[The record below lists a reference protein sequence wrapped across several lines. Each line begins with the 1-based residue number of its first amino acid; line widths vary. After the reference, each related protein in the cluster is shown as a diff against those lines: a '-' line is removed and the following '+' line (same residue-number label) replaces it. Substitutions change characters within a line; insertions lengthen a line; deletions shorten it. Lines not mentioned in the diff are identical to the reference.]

1 MPVYLLAT
9 LKAKYGQIDRFSE
22 VMKTLVPVMEA
33 EGWKLVGAYQA
44 IIGDLTQVVD
54 LWELPDAN
62 AVGAGLAAAA
72 ASAGFDDIAAALAE
86 VVEEEVLQVMVTT
99 SYSP

>member
-9 LKAKYGQIDRFSE
+9 LKAKYGQLDRFSE
-22 VMKTLVPVMEA
+22 VMKALVPVMEA
-33 EGWKLVGAYQA
+33 QGWKLIGAYQA

-72 ASAGFDDIAAALAE
+72 AGAGFEEIAAVLAE
-86 VVEEEVLQVMVTT
+86 VVEDEVLQVMAKT